1 MSGSGV
7 GEFCMS
13 ALESLLGNILAVVLR
28 SLFRNHA
35 APTESHRLTLTARR
49 IACSR
54 MSIRFQCGNC
64 SQPIEIDDQ
73 WASKAVACPYCRK
86 TVTAPAESTLKDLAD
101 IPLADPL
108 TAAPSIGPPPAIPHP
123 HAMVAETS
131 PNRIAVVAMALSSA
145 MVLFIVLTG
154 IVASSHQL
162 EMEAMQKRIIELE
175 KSEGTTSFSAA
186 QQASAELLD
195 EYGGM
200 PPQWMMGLFV
210 LYMCAGLTWI
220 AALVCALVGMRRVRR
235 RRLAIAALAMTAV
248 FPLLFC
254 CGGFL
259 FSPGG

>member
-1 MSGSGV
+1 M
-7 GEFCMS
+7 
-13 ALESLLGNILAVVLR
+13 
-28 SLFRNHA
+28 
-35 APTESHRLTLTARR
+35 TLTARR

-108 TAAPSIGPPPAIPHP
+108 TAAPSFGPQPGVPQP
-123 HAMVAETS
+123 HAMVAEIS

-145 MVLFIVLTG
+145 MVLFIVLGGLIST
-154 IVASSHQL
+154 SHQL
-162 EMEAMQKRIIELE
+162 EIEAVQKRSVELE
-175 KSEGTTSFSAA
+175 KEGVSWIIATQRASSEFY
-186 QQASAELLD
+186 E
-195 EYGGM
+195 EYGGL
-200 PPQWMMGLFV
+200 PPQWMMGLGV

-259 FSPGG
+259 FSSGG

>member
-1 MSGSGV
+1 M
-7 GEFCMS
+7 
-13 ALESLLGNILAVVLR
+13 LR
-28 SLFRNHA
+28 CLFRNQA
-35 APTESHRLTLTARR
+35 APTGFMLHSAVYPVAPTASRLLTLAGCRL
-49 IACSR
+49 ACSP

-86 TVTAPAESTLKDLAD
+86 TVTAPAESTLKNLAD
-101 IPLADPL
+101 VPLADPL
-108 TAAPSIGPPPAIPHP
+108 TAPIGPPPAVLHP
-123 HAMVAETS
+123 HATVAETS
-131 PNRIAVVAMALSSA
+131 PNRIAVVAIALSSA
-145 MVLFIVLTG
+145 MVLFIVLAG
-154 IVASSHQL
+154 MVASSHQL

-175 KSEGTTSFSAA
+175 KVEGTTPFSAA

-200 PPQWMMGLFV
+200 PPSWMIGLFM
-210 LYMCAGLTWI
+210 LYCCAGMTCL

-248 FPLLFC
+248 FALLFC

-259 FSPGG
+259 FPTGG